1 MRKVCILIIT
11 MLVSISI
18 SAQETKSLST
28 VILNNGMSI
37 NGYVEPQAD
46 GGYKVTSESGDVF
59 YYSFSDVKRVK
70 DNSSSDV
77 KRVKDN
83 SSSEMQRDLKYWQY
97 KKMYNARDYS
107 YEFGD
112 KYRVGGVGAASFFL
126 PGLGQY
132 ITGCQVGSGIL
143 QTFIW
148 SSGVSIIINGFGTR
162 RPEYYIIPG
171 AASVL
176 AMSIWSCCSA
186 KKAAKIKNMYLR
198 DKSHGS
204 IGVDVKPYLSFDPMS
219 LQNNSFQPVFGATLT
234 LNI

>member
-59 YYSFSDVKRVK
+59 YYSFSDVRRVK

-107 YEFGD
+107 YELGD
-112 KYRVGGVGAASFFL
+112 KYRVGGVGAASFLF

-132 ITGCQVGSGIL
+132 ITGCQVGLGIL

-148 SSGVSIIINGFGTR
+148 SCGVANIIASDGDGSEVF
-162 RPEYYIIPG
+162 IIPG

>member
-1 MRKVCILIIT
+1 MRKVCILIVAV
-11 MLVSISI
+11 LVSLSL

-37 NGYVEPQAD
+37 SGYVEPQMD

-59 YYSFSDVKRVK
+59 YYS
-70 DNSSSDV
+70 SSDV
-77 KRVKDN
+77 KRINGNLSPEV
-83 SSSEMQRDLKYWQY
+83 QRDLKYWQY

-107 YEFGD
+107 YELGD
-112 KYRVGGVGAASFFL
+112 KYRVGGVGAASFLF

-132 ITGCQVGSGIL
+132 ITGCQVGIGIL
-143 QTFIW
+143 QTVVAGAGIT
-148 SSGVSIIINGFGTR
+148 SIIQAYQYNRTSHKADYETHLCVGIAMVASMSLWSGF
-162 RPEYYIIPG
+162 
-171 AASVL
+171 
-176 AMSIWSCCSA
+176 SA
-186 KKAAKIKNMYLR
+186 IRAAKIKNMYLR

>member
-1 MRKVCILIIT
+1 MRKVCILIVAV
-11 MLVSISI
+11 LVSLSL

-59 YYSFSDVKRVK
+59 YYS
-70 DNSSSDV
+70 SSDV
-77 KRVKDN
+77 KRINGNLSPEV
-83 SSSEMQRDLKYWQY
+83 QRDLKYWQY

-107 YEFGD
+107 YELGD
-112 KYRVGGVGAASFFL
+112 KYRVGGVGAASFLF

-132 ITGCQVGSGIL
+132 ITGCQVGFGIL
-143 QTFIW
+143 QTVVFGAGITTIIHAYHYYDRNWDYKPNADFDTHLCVGIAMVASMSLW
-148 SSGVSIIINGFGTR
+148 SGF
-162 RPEYYIIPG
+162 
-171 AASVL
+171 
-176 AMSIWSCCSA
+176 SA
-186 KKAAKIKNMYLR
+186 IKAAKIKNLYLR

-204 IGVDVKPYLSFDPMS
+204 IEVGVKPYLSFDPMS
-219 LQNNSFQPVFGATLT
+219 LQNNSLKPVFGATLT